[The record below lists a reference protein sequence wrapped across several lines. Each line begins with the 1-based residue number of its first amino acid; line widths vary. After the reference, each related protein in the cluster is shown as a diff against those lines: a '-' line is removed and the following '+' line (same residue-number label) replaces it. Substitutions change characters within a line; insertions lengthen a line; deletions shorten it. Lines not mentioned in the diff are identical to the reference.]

1 MKLHPLINPESSHYQ
16 SGGKVAIEE
25 MEKILTVF
33 EMIGYCKGNI
43 FKYEFRKELKGALE
57 ADEKKIETY
66 KNYQRELEDMLYL
79 SLGNHK
85 VCDAIKLTRREWA
98 WKAGYGMTIYYED
111 DFSFNVQVAKFTA
124 KQQQVFDLILD
135 GYTYPQIAT
144 ELGLTI
150 ASIKKH
156 AQAIFIKHNE
166 PHMHALVCNWYK
178 DQLHYALIRK

>member
-98 WKAGYGMTIYYED
+98 YRVND
-111 DFSFNVQVAKFTA
+111 LVNV
-124 KQQQVFDLILD
+124 
-135 GYTYPQIAT
+135 G
-144 ELGLTI
+144 GL
-150 ASIKKH
+150 
-156 AQAIFIKHNE
+156 F
-166 PHMHALVCNWYK
+166 
-178 DQLHYALIRK
+178 